1 MGIDNV
7 GVIEAE
13 GARIVAA
20 LEVDRDGR
28 VPWSDTWTVQDVAHH
43 VGGVHHV
50 VAQLIEG
57 RPAGDFSL
65 FSQLASPDQ
74 SDPGLGAWVA
84 EGTAAL
90 VRQLR
95 ETDPE
100 AECWSW
106 WPDGR
111 SAGWWQ
117 RRMAQETLVHRWD
130 AELGAGAPGAPM
142 DPAVAA
148 DGIDEFLDVFAAV
161 GRMVH
166 SAPAGPSVHVHCT
179 DTDGEGLLGL
189 STPGG
194 RDLTREPAKGGAALR
209 GPGEPLLL
217 VVWGRV
223 RPDDV
228 GVDVIGDQQVME
240 RWKELLPS
248 L

>member
-1 MGIDNV
+1 MAIDNV
-7 GVIEAE
+7 AVIEAE

-20 LEVDRDGR
+20 LEADRGAQ
-28 VPWSDTWTVQDVAHH
+28 VPWSDEWKVQNVAHH
-43 VGGVHHV
+43 VGAVHHV
-50 VAQLIEG
+50 VAQLVED

-65 FSQLASPDQ
+65 FSDLATPDE
-74 SDPGLGAWVA
+74 SDPTLGAWVA

-90 VRQLR
+90 VGQLR
-95 ETDPE
+95 TTDPE

-106 WPDGR
+106 WPQGR
-111 SAGWWQ
+111 TAGWWQ

-130 AELGAGAPGAPM
+130 AELGAGVPIEPM

-179 DTDGEGLLGL
+179 DTEGEWLLGL
-189 STPGG
+189 STAGG
-194 RDLTREPAKGGAALR
+194 RDLAREHAKGDTALR
-209 GPGEPLLL
+209 GPAEALLL

-223 RPDDV
+223 RPAEV
-228 GVDVIGDQQVME
+228 GVEVIGDTQIID

>member
-7 GVIEAE
+7 AVIEAE

-20 LEVDRDGR
+20 LEVDRAGR
-28 VPWSDTWTVQDVAHH
+28 VPWSDAWTGQDVAHH

-65 FSQLASPDQ
+65 FSKLASPDQ

-111 SAGWWQ
+111 SAGWSR

-130 AELGAGAPGAPM
+130 AELGAGVHGAPM

-148 DGIDEFLDVFAAV
+148 DGIDEFLDVFVAV
-161 GRMVH
+161 GRMGH
-166 SAPAGPSVHVHCT
+166 SARAGPRVHAHCPAT
-179 DTDGEGLLGL
+179 EGEWLLGL
-189 STPGG
+189 ATAEG
-194 RDLTREPAKGGAALR
+194 RPLTREPSKGDPALR
-209 GPGEPLLL
+209 GPAEA
-217 VVWGRV
+217 
-223 RPDDV
+223 
-228 GVDVIGDQQVME
+228 
-240 RWKELLPS
+240 
-248 L
+248 

>member
-7 GVIEAE
+7 AVIESE
-13 GARIVAA
+13 GARVVSA
-20 LEVDRDGR
+20 LEADRDAR
-28 VPWSDTWTVQDVAHH
+28 VPWSDHWTVQDVAHH

-50 VAQLIEG
+50 VAQLVDG
-57 RPAGDFSL
+57 RPEGDFSL
-65 FSQLASPDQ
+65 FSQLESPDQ
-74 SDPGLGAWVA
+74 SDPALAAWVA

-90 VRQLR
+90 VGQLR
-95 ETDPE
+95 ATDPE

-130 AELGAGAPGAPM
+130 AELGAGIPREPM

-148 DGIDEFLDVFAAV
+148 DGIDEFLDVFTAV

-166 SAPAGPSVHVHCT
+166 SAPSGPSVHVHCT
-179 DTDGEGLLGL
+179 DTEGEWLLGL

-194 RDLTREPAKGGAALR
+194 RDLTREHAKGDTAMR
-209 GPGEPLLL
+209 GPAEALLLL
-217 VVWGRV
+217 VWGRAL
-223 RPDDV
+223 PEDI
-228 GVDVIGDQQVME
+228 GVEVIGDRQIIE